1 MFVSCEQVIA
11 YNKFPGI
18 VILLGQYTLSI
29 FIASFGDFVW
39 FVLFP
44 LLPFHFIVN
53 KESLLETRVILSLE
67 ERSKTPTD
75 WFFFFFFPVC
85 LQNESLGLLFLHI
98 LRKLMSD
105 IKAMLIWNN

>member
-18 VILLGQYTLSI
+18 VILLGQYNLSI

-53 KESLLETRVILSLE
+53 KESLSDTRVILSLE
-67 ERSKTPTD
+67 ENSKTPTEC
-75 WFFFFFFPVC
+75 V
-85 LQNESLGLLFLHI
+85 FLSRVSTTQI
-98 LRKLMSD
+98 SRSFIPSPTLEALVRY
-105 IKAMLIWNN
+105 